1 MIKGRSCQRFSM
13 GQVRLDRSGFLHSI
27 CVGYFVVPSIVDP
40 MKRFYVCMPASLSA
54 HFTSVCFLKYARVLL
69 SGYSEDT
76 SFSAKTKI
84 LANKIPPI
92 VSQFAKHPIYVTV
105 SFKECDSHW
114 HFFQVLACSQ
124 AFDLITRASFVAHP

>member
-1 MIKGRSCQRFSM
+1 M
-13 GQVRLDRSGFLHSI
+13 GQVRLGRSDFLYSI

-40 MKRFYVCMPASLSA
+40 IKRFYVRMPASLGA
-54 HFTSVCFLKYARVLL
+54 HFMPVCFLKYTRVLL

-84 LANKIPPI
+84 LANKIPQK
-92 VSQFAKHPIYVTV
+92 VSLFAKHPIYVTV
-105 SFKECDSHW
+105 SFKESDSHW